1 MWIKICGTT
10 NLDDARLAIDAGAD
24 ALGFVFAKSP
34 RRVTP
39 EQVAAITR
47 ELPPSIEKYGVFV
60 DADFDEIAA
69 TVRTA
74 GLTGVQLHG
83 AAPSSGPISAA
94 DLAGRLREHFGAGL
108 GILRVLHYDT
118 SPGDA
123 SLGDAKLGDTGFA
136 AQLDG
141 LRQCPAI
148 DAVLVD
154 SRSAQAMGGTGTRF
168 DWQAA
173 RASLRAAREQL
184 RIIVAGGLSPENVG
198 AAIATL
204 EPWGVDVVS
213 GVEAA
218 PGRKDP
224 ARVKQF
230 ITTARAAAELSG
242 TARASESLARME
254 NR

>member
-34 RRVTP
+34 RQVTP
-39 EQVAAITR
+39 QQVAAITR
-47 ELPPSIEKYGVFV
+47 ELPRSGVEKYGVFV
-60 DADFDEIAA
+60 DADFEEIAA

-74 GLTGVQLHG
+74 GLTGVQLQRSSS
-83 AAPSSGPISAA
+83 PS
-94 DLAGRLREHFGAGL
+94 DLAQRLRARFGAGL
-108 GILRVLHYDT
+108 GILRVLHYD
-118 SPGDA
+118 S
-123 SLGDAKLGDTGFA
+123 SLEAAGFA

-141 LRQCPAI
+141 LRRDAAV

-154 SRSAQAMGGTGTRF
+154 SRSAQALGGTGTRF

-173 RASLRAAREQL
+173 GASLRAARKQL

-198 AAIATL
+198 EAIATL
-204 EPWGVDVVS
+204 QPWGVDVVS

-218 PGRKDP
+218 PGRKDS

-230 ITTARAAAELSG
+230 ITTARAAASS
-242 TARASESLARME
+242 RAKA
-254 NR
+254 

>member
-10 NLDDARLAIDAGAD
+10 NLEDAQLAIDAGAD

-47 ELPPSIEKYGVFV
+47 ELPPSVEKYGVFV
-60 DADFDEIAA
+60 DADCDEIVA

-83 AAPSSGPISAA
+83 AAPSSGPVFAS
-94 DLAGRLREHFGAGL
+94 DLAQRLRAQFGAGL

-118 SPGDA
+118 NPA
-123 SLGDAKLGDTGFA
+123 GFA

-141 LRQCPAI
+141 LRQNPAI

-173 RASLRAAREQL
+173 RASLQAAREQL
-184 RIIVAGGLSPENVG
+184 RIIVAGGLSPGNVG

-230 ITTARAAAELSG
+230 ITTARAAAAG
-242 TARASESLARME
+242 RPGPAKA
-254 NR
+254 